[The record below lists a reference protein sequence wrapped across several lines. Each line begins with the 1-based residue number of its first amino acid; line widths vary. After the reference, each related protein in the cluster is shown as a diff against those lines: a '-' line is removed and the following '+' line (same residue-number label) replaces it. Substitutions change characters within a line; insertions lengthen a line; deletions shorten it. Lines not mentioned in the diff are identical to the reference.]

1 VRFSVVLLLMGW
13 GAGAAAAASGII
25 AERRETMKS
34 FAAAA
39 RTISDMFAGKQ
50 PYDSGRFKAAAELI
64 GQKSGPALKAEFPAG
79 SSSEGSRAKPEIFTE
94 WSQFA
99 LRADQL
105 ALLADGLA
113 KAADRSPHEIGRD
126 MRMKT
131 AMPMGGTLLASRVK
145 PLTETEI
152 SSLPAEHVFHLM
164 IEQCTACHA
173 KFRTADE

>member
-1 VRFSVVLLLMGW
+1 MKLAIVLLLTVA
-13 GAGAAAAASGII
+13 GAGAAAAASGVV

-34 FAAAA
+34 FASAA

-50 PYDSGRFKAAAELI
+50 QYDSRRFKAAADLI
-64 GQKSGPALKAEFPAG
+64 GQKSGAALRAEFPAG
-79 SSSEGSRAKPEIFTE
+79 SIGEGSRAKPEIFAD
-94 WSQFA
+94 WPQFA
-99 LRADQL
+99 LHADQL
-105 ALLADGLA
+105 AMLADGLA
-113 KAADRSPHEIGRD
+113 KAADRSPREIGSD

-131 AMPMGGTLLASRVK
+131 GMPMGGTLLASRAK